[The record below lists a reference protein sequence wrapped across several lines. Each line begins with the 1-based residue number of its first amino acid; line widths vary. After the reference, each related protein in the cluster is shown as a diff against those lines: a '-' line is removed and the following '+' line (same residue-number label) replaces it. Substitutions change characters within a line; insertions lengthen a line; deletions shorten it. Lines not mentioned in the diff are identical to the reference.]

1 MYASSDEVWD
11 TNPTMNPTMLPLYS
25 ATKLVVPEMH
35 EEKPWEHITHVPTTP
50 PAI

>member
-1 MYASSDEVWD
+1 MPRQDEVWD
-11 TNPTMNPTMLPLYS
+11 TKSRDESND
-25 ATKLVVPEMH
+25 VVITLSNKTGRPEMH